1 MSVLTE
7 PTSRETD
14 EPPSRPIAH
23 VGRWG
28 TQVALCGAEILG
40 IHAFGEYDLCL
51 RCKELNGGDPRE
63 MAARG

>member
-1 MSVLTE
+1 MGRVCL
-7 PTSRETD
+7 
-14 EPPSRPIAH
+14 

-51 RCKELNGGDPRE
+51 RCKELNGGDPRQ